1 MSRYLAF
8 LAIALTVV
16 VAARVASPSG
26 PSTTDKHVLLGDRV
40 LVRADGRGFPWITLR
55 DGRELPAAY
64 TGGSNAADQLSS
76 GAATPV
82 SLATADF
89 DEDGVADLACG
100 YAGTKGGVVSL
111 HRGDAFSIYP
121 NSPEA
126 VATSS
131 VLPES
136 LRSPFL
142 LTATA
147 FETPSVPSYLAAGD
161 FNLDGHF
168 DLASAQSGG
177 NKIYLYYGDG
187 GGSFDI
193 PQVVALPG
201 KITAFASA
209 DVNRIDGIDDLVV
222 GVSDSKGARLLVYE
236 SHGLAFSGQPE
247 SLPLPSEARTLA
259 IAQMGDDYLIDIV
272 VATGRDLL
280 IINGVENKA
289 HAAGSGAP
297 PRLSVNLRITL
308 PAQIV
313 AVTTGDYTGGHHLE
327 IASLTSDGALHIYG
341 REGRGPLEFAPIDH
355 LTLPP
360 FDPVKSLVSAPLLVT
375 ARLSCSP
382 HSDLLVIDPASR
394 LIHVFINESARTA
407 RGLLS
412 QTLIQ
417 GATLDVEG
425 TPRGLLP
432 MRLNRDSLSDL
443 VVITDA
449 ISTPVIAV
457 TTNALTFSVTTTDD
471 NGDNASPT
479 PGSLR
484 KAILDA
490 NANPGADI
498 IDFSIPGFGTK
509 IITPPIAL
517 PTITSAVTLDATT
530 QSPGSSVPAVE
541 INGINAG
548 DGTKGIRSIVGN
560 NTVRGLA
567 LYSFGGNGIELGGS
581 GNNIEGNFIG
591 LNAASA
597 PNLGNGET
605 GVVIS
610 GGMNNTVGGTTV
622 AARNCISSNIAHG
635 ILVLGPASGNNIRG
649 NFIGTDAAGA
659 VAFGNISDGISMVSG
674 SNNVNNNIIGGATA
688 GAGNLVSGNVGAG
701 VRLLSAGTSNLVQGN
716 LIGTDA
722 TGLQGVGNNGSGV
735 EIIEAANNTIG
746 GSTIAA
752 RNVVSGNSFNG
763 VRINGVPAT
772 GNLVQGNY
780 IGLGIDGARPLGNRQ
795 GGIYFINSPSLN
807 TIGGAAVGQANAI
820 AFNGLAGVFVETG
833 NQNQIISNSI
843 FSNDGLGIDLS
854 PIGVTVNDATDADA
868 GPNNLQ
874 NFPVLTLASS
884 APGGMSVQGS
894 LTSTPSTS
902 FTLQFFSS
910 SGCDPAGH
918 GEGRTF
924 LGSASVTTGAGGVAA
939 INLILANVPALGESI
954 TATATDPQGNTSEFS
969 ACISFGRAD
978 LAVTKTASSS
988 VIAAG
993 SDFSYE
999 ITVRNNGPD
1008 TAINVLV
1015 ADNLP
1020 AALSFL
1026 SCSTTGG
1033 GICTGTGNNRTV
1045 SFSSLAVGADARIT
1059 IAARLVCS
1067 VANGTV
1073 IPNSA
1078 TASSP
1083 LDDPVAGNNTGQVS
1097 VTASNSPAT
1106 ISPSSLSFARD
1117 GGESFVSVTA
1127 PPCVWTA
1134 QSNDSWITFPFG
1146 SSGIGNGGITVSVA
1160 PNSTGG
1166 ARTGTATI
1174 AGRTLTINQ
1183 SNQACSYSIAPQG
1196 GSFTHEGGAGQ
1207 VNVTAPAGCR
1217 WKALSDSSW
1226 IIMNADTATGSGAAT
1241 FTVEPNTGPAR
1252 TGAITIEGLIF
1263 NVTQEQAP
1271 CIFSISPASA
1281 FVGVAGDDGSI
1292 EFITRADCAWTA
1304 RASDSWIEIDSA
1316 NSGVGNGMI
1325 TYIVRDNATGAPR
1338 QGSISI
1344 GNAVFVIVQDSSANL
1359 DCSYT
1364 MSPQEDR
1371 FAAAGG
1377 SGSFTL
1383 RTDARCA
1390 WRALSSV
1397 NWITVTSVEV
1407 GIGSA
1412 TITYLVKPNST
1423 PTTRRGEIQIGS
1435 GVFAVK
1441 QKGG

>member
-1 MSRYLAF
+1 MSRYIAF
-8 LAIALTVV
+8 LAIALTAV
-16 VAARVASPSG
+16 VAARVVSPSG
-26 PSTTDKHVLLGDRV
+26 PSTTDQQVLLGDRV

-55 DGRELPAAY
+55 DGRDLPAAY
-64 TGGSNAADQLSS
+64 TGGSHAVEELASE
-76 GAATPV
+76 ATPL

-100 YAGTKGGVVSL
+100 YAAAKGGVVSL
-111 HRGDAFSIYP
+111 HRGDAVSVYP
-121 NSPEA
+121 NSPA
-126 VATSS
+126 SVASAPI
-131 VLPES
+131 LPGR

-142 LTATA
+142 LAA
-147 FETPSVPSYLAAGD
+147 MAIETPGVPSFLAASD
-161 FNLDGHF
+161 FNRDGHF

-187 GGSFDI
+187 GGNFDVPVMI
-193 PQVVALPG
+193 ALPG
-201 KITAFASA
+201 KVTAFASA
-209 DVNRIDGIDDLVV
+209 DVNRIDGVDELVV
-222 GVSDSKGARLLVYE
+222 AVSDSKGARLLVYE
-236 SHGLAFSGQPE
+236 SQVLAVSGQPE
-247 SLPLPSEARTLA
+247 SLPLPSEARAIA
-259 IAQMGDDYLIDIV
+259 IAQIGDDYLIDIV
-272 VATGRDLL
+272 VAAGRDLL
-280 IINGVENKA
+280 IISGVENKA
-289 HAAGSGAP
+289 HAAGRIAA
-297 PRLSVNLRITL
+297 PRLSVDHRITL

-313 AVTTGDYTGGHHLE
+313 AVATGDYTGGHNLE

-341 REGRGPLEFAPIDH
+341 REGRGPLEFAPVQH

-360 FDPVKSLVSAPLLVT
+360 VDTVKSPVSAPLLVT
-375 ARLSCSP
+375 ARLSCSA
-382 HSDLLVIDPASR
+382 HSDLLAIDPANR
-394 LIHVFINESARTA
+394 LIRVFINESARFP
-407 RGLLS
+407 GGVSS
-412 QTLIQ
+412 QRLIQ

-425 TPRGLLP
+425 APRGLMP
-432 MRLNRDSLSDL
+432 MRLNPDSLSDL

-457 TTNALTFSVTTTDD
+457 TTNAATFSVTTTED

-498 IDFSIPGFGTK
+498 IDFNIPGFATK
-509 IITPPIAL
+509 IITPPVAL
-517 PTITSAVTLDATT
+517 PAITSAVTLDATT
-530 QSPGSSVPAVE
+530 QSPGSSLPAVE

-548 DGTKGIRSIVGN
+548 DGVKGIRSIVGN

-567 LYSFGGNGIELGGS
+567 IYSFGGNGIELTGS

-610 GGMNNTVGGTTV
+610 GGMNNTVGGTTA

-635 ILVLGPASGNNIRG
+635 ILVLGPASANNIRG

-659 VAFGNISDGISMVSG
+659 TAFANISDGISMVSG
-674 SNNVNNNIIGGATA
+674 ANNVNNNVIGGATA
-688 GAGNLVSGNVGAG
+688 GAGNLISGNLGAG

-722 TGLQGVGNNGSGV
+722 TGLQSVGNNGSGV
-735 EIIEAANNTIG
+735 EIIEAANNTVG

-752 RNVVSGNSFNG
+752 RNIISGNSFNG
-763 VRINGVPAT
+763 VRINGVTAT
-772 GNLVQGNY
+772 GNFIQGNY
-780 IGLGIDGARPLGNRQ
+780 IGSGIDGARPLGNRQ
-795 GGIYFINSPSLN
+795 GGIYFLNSPSSN
-807 TIGGAAVGQANAI
+807 AIGGAAGGQANLI
-820 AFNGLAGVFVETG
+820 AFNGLSGVFVETG
-833 NQNQIISNSI
+833 NQNQILSNSI

-854 PIGVTVNDATDADA
+854 PFGVTANDATDADA

-884 APGGMSVQGS
+884 APGGMSVEGS
-894 LTSTPSTS
+894 LTSVPSTT
-902 FTLQFFSS
+902 FTIEFFSS
-910 SGCDPAGH
+910 TSCDPAGH

-924 LGSASVTTGAGGVAA
+924 LGSANVTTGAGGVAA
-939 INLILANVPALGESI
+939 INVIVATVPALGEAV

-978 LAVTKTASSS
+978 LVVTKTASSS
-988 VIAAG
+988 IIAAG

-1008 TAINVLV
+1008 AAVNVQV
-1015 ADNLP
+1015 TDNLP
-1020 AALSFL
+1020 AALSFV
-1026 SCSTTGG
+1026 SCSATGG
-1033 GICTGTGNNRTV
+1033 GICMGSGNNRTV
-1045 SFSSLAVGADARIT
+1045 LFNSIAAGAEVRVT
-1059 IAARLVCS
+1059 IGARLVCS
-1067 VANGTV
+1067 VANGAV
-1073 IPNSA
+1073 IANSA

-1083 LDDPVAGNNTGQVS
+1083 LDDPVPGNNSGQVS

-1106 ISPSSLSFARD
+1106 IAPSSLAFARD
-1117 GGESFVSVTA
+1117 GGESLVTVTA

-1146 SSGIGNGGITVSVA
+1146 SSGTGNGGITVSVA

-1207 VNVTAPAGCR
+1207 INVTAPAGCR
-1217 WKALSDSSW
+1217 WKALSDSNW
-1226 IIMNADTATGSGAAT
+1226 IIMNVDTATGSGTAT
-1241 FTVEPNTGPAR
+1241 FTVEPNAGAAR
-1252 TGAITIEGLIF
+1252 NGRITIEGLVF
-1263 NVTQEQAP
+1263 TVTQDQAP
-1271 CIFSISPASA
+1271 CSFALSPASA
-1281 FVGVAGDDGSI
+1281 FISLAGGAGSI
-1292 EFITRADCAWTA
+1292 DFTTRADCAWTA
-1304 RASDSWIEIDSA
+1304 RASDSWIDIDSA
-1316 NSGVGNGMI
+1316 NSGVGDGMI
-1325 TYIVRDNATGAPR
+1325 TYLVRDNSTGAPR
-1338 QGSISI
+1338 QGSITI
-1344 GNAVFVIVQDSSANL
+1344 GSAVFTIVQDSSANL

-1364 MSPQEDR
+1364 MSPLEDR
-1371 FAAAGG
+1371 FAAGGG
-1377 SGSFTL
+1377 SGSFSL
-1383 RTDARCA
+1383 RTDNRCA
-1390 WRALSSV
+1390 WRALSNV
-1397 NWITVTSVEV
+1397 NWITITSVEV

-1412 TITYLVKPNST
+1412 TITYLVKPN
-1423 PTTRRGEIQIGS
+1423 PTAAARRGEIQIGS
-1435 GVFAVK
+1435 AVFTVK